1 MRLHRYLGTIALAFL
16 LLLVPSGLSVQAQSA
31 GFTISAPSATTTSEA
46 GTTVTFTVVL
56 NTKPTANVSLDL
68 VSSDPGEATV
78 SPGTVTFTPTTW
90 NNPQRVTVTGV
101 DDQVVDGNIAY
112 TIITTPSTSTTEI
125 MRTSIPPTSR

>member
-56 NTKPTANVSLDL
+56 NTKPTANVHWIWLAPIRARRPFRL
-68 VSSDPGEATV
+68 AP
-78 SPGTVTFTPTTW
+78 
-90 NNPQRVTVTGV
+90 
-101 DDQVVDGNIAY
+101 
-112 TIITTPSTSTTEI
+112 
-125 MRTSIPPTSR
+125 